1 MATGRALGSDFA
13 GTDRFRIVRQLGA
26 GGIGVVYEVVDRARG
41 TRVAL
46 KTLQRLDG
54 EHILRFKKEFRL
66 LQDLHHRNLVQLG
79 ELLEVEG
86 RWFFTM
92 ELLPG
97 VDFFSYVTGRPLPA
111 GFSDT
116 GAILVPPSASLDAM
130 TEDAST
136 ATALTSSPP
145 GSEATGEAA
154 GEAGTGTPRRQHT
167 LDEARLREGL
177 RQLATGLEA
186 LHRAGMIHRDV
197 KPQNVMVCSGS
208 TWAPAGE
215 PTGEIDDGPAPE
227 DDRVVLL
234 DFGMVGDTRAWDDD
248 DRNAGGTPA
257 YMAPEQAAGAAVM
270 ASDWYAVGVML
281 YQALTGIRP
290 FDGHVAYVLMEKQR
304 RDPVPP
310 SLVDPGLAVPGD
322 LEALCMRL
330 LARDPTARPT
340 GAEVLARL
348 AGATSMVPLLGAHET
363 GPVLAEPDMALIGRE
378 DEMRALHAAWMRTAP
393 GRPVVALVQGVSGMG
408 KTALV
413 DGFARMLATEGSA
426 GPAALVLRGRCYER
440 EEVPYKAFDGVVDA
454 LSRFLKARAPD
465 PRQPDRKPRG
475 EPDGGAPGRS
485 PEPSSEAA
493 PETLPTAPPTAPPE
507 ASTGATIVD
516 RPGHTPR
523 SASGPGQRPGSAGI
537 DAAVQRWME
546 QELPWLVRLFPV
558 LDRVLPGRMA
568 EVAAGETRD
577 PFELRR
583 RGFAA
588 LKSLLALLVAH
599 RPVVLVVDDVQ
610 WGDRDSVA
618 LLAELLAPPAPPGI
632 LFVATHRSEEAS
644 HPVVAALRHA
654 VAVELPSSAVRE
666 LEIGPLGEGDCYALA
681 RMLGHHLAAS
691 GATQKTA
698 RALDAIA
705 RGAAREAH
713 GSPFFAGEMMRY
725 LVSAGA
731 DARGMTLDGVIA
743 ARYRQLDAQARALLD
758 VVALAGRPVAQA
770 VALRA
775 AGLEET
781 ARVPVNALRAGHFAR
796 TRGPAPEDAIEPYHD
811 RIREA
816 VVAELRGRGDEHVRA
831 SYSRLA
837 AALEQSADDDV
848 EMRVLCYQG
857 AGQTEL
863 AAHWALRAAEQAE
876 RALAFDRAAQMLRLA
891 LSLGA
896 GGDVTAL
903 KARFADA
910 LAHAHRGTEA
920 ADAYLDAASG
930 VEPTQALVH
939 TRQAAE
945 QLLRSGSID
954 RGIELLGQVLTAS
967 GLTIPRSDGR
977 ALLSLLWRRLRL
989 RLRGLRYR
997 PRAQVPAD
1005 AERLADACWAGAVGL
1020 AVVDPIR
1027 SADFAARL
1035 LLMSLGLGDEKRI
1048 VRALAIEAGNR
1059 ATAGN
1064 ESEARVAALLRMV
1077 DEIAGRLD
1085 HPYVTGAAAL
1095 ARGSVA
1101 MLNGRWR
1108 DAREHGERAE
1118 RIFRERCTGVSWEIA
1133 SARLFQFTGLYY
1145 LGNWRTL
1152 RERVL
1157 DVVRRAEERNDL
1169 YALTSVASF
1178 SAYSSLLVD
1187 DVTGARRAVER
1198 IQGKWRARGYH
1209 LQNYY
1214 QLLGH
1219 LQIDLYEGN
1228 GARAWERLHR
1238 DLPRQGRAMVAR
1250 VQLVRVVL
1258 THTRARC
1265 SLSLAAQGQDR
1276 DGKLLRAA
1284 EQAASHIERERLAWG
1299 DPMAA
1304 AVRAG
1309 IASCRGD
1316 QGAALA
1322 LLDRAIEGFDRA
1334 DMGFFAAAARLR
1346 QAGIAGAERGRDRL
1360 AEAEPVL
1367 RAEGLVNPDGLA
1379 DMLIPGFPRQA

>member
-26 GGIGVVYEVVDRARG
+26 GGIGVVYEAVDRARG

-79 ELLEVEG
+79 ELLEAEG

-92 ELLPG
+92 ELLLG

-111 GFSDT
+111 EFSDT
-116 GAILVPPSASLDAM
+116 ARILVPPSVSLEAV

-136 ATALTSSPP
+136 ATALTSSP
-145 GSEATGEAA
+145 GEHEAS
-154 GEAGTGTPRRQHT
+154 GEAGASTPRRQHE

-186 LHRAGMIHRDV
+186 LHRAGMIHRDI

-208 TWAPAGE
+208 KWAPAAE
-215 PTGEIDDGPAPE
+215 VEADTSAPE
-227 DDRVVLL
+227 HDRVVLL
-234 DFGMVGDTRAWDDD
+234 DFGMVGDTRAWDED

-257 YMAPEQAAGAAVM
+257 YMAPEQAAGAAEM

-310 SLVDPGLAVPGD
+310 SLVDPGQRRLPVPED

-330 LARDPTARPT
+330 LARDPAARPT

-348 AGATSMVPLLGAHET
+348 AGPTSMTSMSPAGAPATGVPAGPALGASAT
-363 GPVLAEPDMALIGRE
+363 GPVVAEPDLALIGRE
-378 DEMRALHAAWMRTAP
+378 DEMRALHGAWMRTAP

-408 KTALV
+408 KTTLV
-413 DGFARMLATEGSA
+413 DGLARMLATEGTA

-454 LSRFLKARAPD
+454 LSHFLKARAPD
-465 PRQPDRKPRG
+465 PRELDD
-475 EPDGGAPGRS
+475 EPDG
-485 PEPSSEAA
+485 
-493 PETLPTAPPTAPPE
+493 APPE
-507 ASTGATIVD
+507 AGAPEGVPEASPDATLVD
-516 RPGHTPR
+516 RPGQTPR
-523 SASGPGQRPGSAGI
+523 SASGPGQGPGRAGI
-537 DAAVQRWME
+537 DAAVRGWME
-546 QELPWLVRLFPV
+546 QELPSLARLFPV
-558 LDRVLPGRMA
+558 LDRVLPGRMTEIA
-568 EVAAGETRD
+568 HGEARD
-577 PFELRR
+577 PLELRQ

-588 LKSLLALLVAH
+588 LKSLLALVVAH

-618 LLAELLAPPAPPGI
+618 LLADLLAPPAPPGI
-632 LFVATHRSEEAS
+632 LFVATYRSEEAD
-644 HPVVAALRHA
+644 HPVVAALRHT

-666 LEIGPLGEGDCYALA
+666 VEIGPLDEGNCYALA
-681 RMLGHHLAAS
+681 RALGHHLAAT
-691 GATQKTA
+691 GVAQKTA
-698 RALDAIA
+698 RALDALA
-705 RGAAREAH
+705 RGAAREAQ

-725 LVSAGA
+725 LTTAGA

-758 VVALAGRPVAQA
+758 VVALAGRPVAQV

-775 AGLEET
+775 AGLDET

-796 TRGPAPEDAIEPYHD
+796 TRGPASEDAIEPYHN
-811 RIREA
+811 RIGEA

-831 SYSRLA
+831 GYARLA

-857 AGQTEL
+857 AGRTEL

-876 RALAFDRAAQMLRLA
+876 RTLAFDRAAQMLRLA

-896 GGDVTAL
+896 GGDAPAL
-903 KARFADA
+903 QARLADA

-930 VEPTQALVH
+930 VDPTRALVH

-967 GLTIPRSDGR
+967 GLTIPRSDWR

-997 PRAQVPAD
+997 PRAQTPAD
-1005 AERLADACWAGAVGL
+1005 ADRLADACWAGAVGL

-1027 SADFAARL
+1027 SSDFAARL
-1035 LLMSLGLGDEKRI
+1035 LLMALGLGDEMRI
-1048 VRALAIEAGNR
+1048 ARALAVEAGQR

-1064 ESEARVAALLRMV
+1064 KSEARVATLLRVV
-1077 DEIAGRLD
+1077 DDIAGRLD

-1095 ARGSVA
+1095 ARGSAA
-1101 MLNGRWR
+1101 MLTGRWR

-1118 RIFRERCTGVSWEIA
+1118 RIFREQCTGVSWEIA

-1169 YALTSVASF
+1169 YALTTVASF

-1187 DVTGARRAVER
+1187 DVAGARRAVER

-1228 GARAWERLHR
+1228 GAQAWQRLDR
-1238 DLPRQGRAMVAR
+1238 DLPRQGRTMVAR

-1265 SLSLAAQGQDR
+1265 ALSLAAQGQDR
-1276 DGKLLRAA
+1276 DGALLRVA
-1284 EQAASHIERERLAWG
+1284 EQAASRIERERLAWG

-1309 IASCRGD
+1309 VASCRGD
-1316 QGAALA
+1316 QSATVA

-1346 QAGIAGAERGRDRL
+1346 QAGIAGEERGRARL
-1360 AEAEPVL
+1360 AETEPVL
-1367 RAEGLVNPDGLA
+1367 RAEGVANPDGLA
-1379 DMLIPGFPRQA
+1379 DMLIPGFTRRA

>member
-1 MATGRALGSDFA
+1 MATGRALGWDFA
-13 GTDRFRIVRQLGA
+13 GTDRFRIVRQIGA
-26 GGIGVVYEVVDRARG
+26 GGIGVVYEAVDRARG

-66 LQDLHHRNLVQLG
+66 LQNLHHRNLVQLG
-79 ELLEVEG
+79 ELLEAEG

-92 ELLPG
+92 ELLLG

-111 GFSDT
+111 AFSDT
-116 GAILVPPSASLDAM
+116 GRILAPPSISRDAV

-136 ATALTSSPP
+136 ATAMTSSPP
-145 GSEATGEAA
+145 GGADGDAGDGTGE
-154 GEAGTGTPRRQHT
+154 GEASAATPRRQHE
-167 LDEARLREGL
+167 LDQARLREGL
-177 RQLATGLEA
+177 RQLAAGLEA
-186 LHRAGMIHRDV
+186 LHRAGMIHRDI

-208 TWAPAGE
+208 TWTPATE
-215 PTGEIDDGPAPE
+215 VEADAPAPE
-227 DDRVVLL
+227 HDRVVLL
-234 DFGMVGDTRAWDDD
+234 DFGMVGDTRAWDED
-248 DRNAGGTPA
+248 DRNTGGTPA

-281 YQALTGIRP
+281 YQALAGVRP
-290 FDGHVAYVLMEKQR
+290 FDGHVAYVLTEKQR

-310 SLVDPGLAVPGD
+310 SLVDPGLPVPDD

-330 LARDPTARPT
+330 LARDPAARPT

-348 AGATSMVPLLGAHET
+348 AGATSLVPEIGMAS
-363 GPVLAEPDMALIGRE
+363 AEPDLALIGRKA
-378 DEMRALHAAWMRTAP
+378 EMQTLHAAWMRAAP
-393 GRPVVALVQGVSGMG
+393 GRPVVALVQGASGMG

-413 DGFARMLATEGSA
+413 DGFARMLAAESGA

-465 PRQPDRKPRG
+465 TRALAGQSDS
-475 EPDGGAPGRS
+475 EPTDSGSVDVTVP
-485 PEPSSEAA
+485 
-493 PETLPTAPPTAPPE
+493 
-507 ASTGATIVD
+507 D
-516 RPGHTPR
+516 RPGQTPG
-523 SASGPGQRPGSAGI
+523 SASAAGHGPGRAGI
-537 DAAVQRWME
+537 DAAVRGWME
-546 QELPWLVRLFPV
+546 QELPWLARLFPV
-558 LDRVLPGRMA
+558 LDRVLPGRLA
-568 EVAAGETRD
+568 VAGPDEVRD
-577 PFELRR
+577 PLELRR

-618 LLAELLAPPAPPGI
+618 LLAELLASPEPPGI
-632 LFVATHRSEEAS
+632 LFVATYRSEEAG
-644 HPVVAALRHA
+644 HPVVTALRHA
-654 VAVELPSSAVRE
+654 VAVALPSSAVRE
-666 LEIGPLGEGDCYALA
+666 VEIGPLSEGDCYALA

-691 GATQKTA
+691 GVAQKTA

-705 RGAAREAH
+705 RGAAREAQ

-725 LVSAGA
+725 LATAGA

-758 VVALAGRPVAQA
+758 VVALAGRPVAQV

-775 AGLEET
+775 AELDET

-816 VVAELRGRGDEHVRA
+816 VVAELRARGDEHVRA
-831 SYSRLA
+831 GYVRLG

-857 AGQTEL
+857 AGRTEL
-863 AAHWALRAAEQAE
+863 AARWALRAAQQAE
-876 RALAFDRAAQMLRLA
+876 RTLAFDRAAQMLRLA

-896 GGDVTAL
+896 GGDAPAL
-903 KARFADA
+903 QARLADA
-910 LAHAHRGTEA
+910 LAHAHRGAEA
-920 ADAYLDAASG
+920 AAAYLDAASG

-989 RLRGLRYR
+989 WMRGLRYR
-997 PRAQVPAD
+997 ARAQTPAQAD
-1005 AERLADACWAGAVGL
+1005 RIADACWAGAVGL

-1027 SADFAARL
+1027 SSDFAARL
-1035 LLMSLGLGDEKRI
+1035 LLMALGLGDEMRI
-1048 VRALAIEAGNR
+1048 VRALAVEAGHR

-1064 ESEARVAALLRMV
+1064 KSEARVAALLHAV
-1077 DEIAGRLD
+1077 DDIAGRLD

-1118 RIFRERCTGVSWEIA
+1118 RIFREHCTGVSWEIA

-1145 LGNWRTL
+1145 LGGWRTL

-1169 YALTSVASF
+1169 YALASVASF

-1187 DVTGARRAVER
+1187 DVAGARRAVER
-1198 IQGKWRARGYH
+1198 IQGQWRARGYH

-1228 GARAWERLHR
+1228 GAQAWQRLHR
-1238 DLPRQGRAMVAR
+1238 DLPRQGRVMVAR

-1265 SLSLAAQGQDR
+1265 ALSLAAQGQDP
-1276 DGKLLRAA
+1276 DGALLRVA
-1284 EQAASHIERERLAWG
+1284 EQAASRIERERLAWG

-1316 QGAALA
+1316 QSTAVA
-1322 LLDRAIEGFDRA
+1322 LLDRAIDGFDRA
-1334 DMGFFAAAARLR
+1334 DMGFFATAARLR
-1346 QAGIAGAERGRDRL
+1346 QAGIAGEERARDRL

-1367 RAEGLVNPDGLA
+1367 RAEGVVNPDGLA
-1379 DMLIPGFPRQA
+1379 DMLIPGFTRRA

>member
-1 MATGRALGSDFA
+1 MAPGRALGSDFA

-26 GGIGVVYEVVDRARG
+26 GGVGVVYEAVDRARG

-79 ELLEVEG
+79 ELLEAEG

-92 ELLPG
+92 ELLLG
-97 VDFFSYVTGRPLPA
+97 VDFFAYVTGRPLPA
-111 GFSDT
+111 AFSDSER
-116 GAILVPPSASLDAM
+116 ILVPASISLGAV

-136 ATALTSSPP
+136 ATALTSSPSEDEGP
-145 GSEATGEAA
+145 DEGGAGSSA
-154 GEAGTGTPRRQHT
+154 PRRQHV

-177 RQLATGLEA
+177 RQLATGLDA
-186 LHRAGMIHRDV
+186 LHRAGMIHRDI

-208 TWAPAGE
+208 SWAPATE
-215 PTGEIDDGPAPE
+215 VEADGTAPE
-227 DDRVVLL
+227 HDRVVLL
-234 DFGMVGDTRAWDDD
+234 DFGMVGDTRAWDDE

-257 YMAPEQAAGAAVM
+257 YMAPEQAAGEAVM

-310 SLVDPGLAVPGD
+310 SMVEPGLHVPED

-330 LARDPTARPT
+330 LARAPAARPT

-348 AGATSMVPLLGAHET
+348 AGATSFVPASGAPEI
-363 GPVLAEPDMALIGRE
+363 GGASADPDPALIGRE
-378 DEMRALHAAWMRTAP
+378 DEMRALHAAWMHAAP

-413 DGFARMLATEGSA
+413 DSLARMLATEGGA
-426 GPAALVLRGRCYER
+426 GPSALVLRGRCYER

-454 LSRFLKARAPD
+454 LSRFLKARASDTGALADTPD
-465 PRQPDRKPRG
+465 SEPRDS
-475 EPDGGAPGRS
+475 GAPNSAPGSS
-485 PEPSSEAA
+485 PEGA
-493 PETLPTAPPTAPPE
+493 PKGSPG
-507 ASTGATIVD
+507 ASASASPDTSLGVTVVD
-516 RPGHTPR
+516 RPGQTPR
-523 SASGPGQRPGSAGI
+523 SASGPGPGPGRAGI
-537 DAAVQRWME
+537 DAAVRGWME
-546 QELPWLVRLFPV
+546 HELPWLARLFPV
-558 LDRVLPGRMA
+558 LDRVLPGRMN
-568 EVAAGETRD
+568 EVGHGEVRD
-577 PFELRR
+577 PLELRR

-618 LLAELLAPPAPPGI
+618 LLADLLASPAPPGI
-632 LFVATHRSEEAS
+632 LFVATYRSEEAS
-644 HPVVAALRHA
+644 HPVVTALRHA
-654 VAVELPSSAVRE
+654 VAVELPSSALRE
-666 LEIGPLGEGDCYALA
+666 LEIGPLSEADCYALA
-681 RMLGHHLAAS
+681 RMLGHHLTAS
-691 GATQKTA
+691 GVAQKTA

-705 RGAAREAH
+705 RSAAREAH

-725 LVSAGA
+725 LAAAGA

-758 VVALAGRPVAQA
+758 VVALAGRPVAQV

-775 AGLEET
+775 AGLDEN

-816 VVAELRGRGDEHVRA
+816 VVAGLRARGDEHVRA
-831 SYSRLA
+831 GYARLV
-837 AALEQSADDDV
+837 AALEQSEDNDV
-848 EMRVLCYQG
+848 EMRVLCHQG

-863 AAHWALRAAEQAE
+863 AAQWALRAAEQAE

-896 GGDVTAL
+896 GGDAPAL
-903 KARFADA
+903 QARLADA

-920 ADAYLDAASG
+920 AAAYLDAASG
-930 VEPTQALVH
+930 VAPTQALVH

-967 GLTIPRSDGR
+967 GLTIPRSDAR

-989 RLRGLRYR
+989 LLRGLRYR
-997 PRAQVPAD
+997 PRAQTPAD
-1005 AERLADACWAGAVGL
+1005 ASRLADACWAGAVGL

-1027 SADFAARL
+1027 SADFASRL
-1035 LLMSLGLGDEKRI
+1035 LLMSLGLGDEIRI
-1048 VRALAIEAGNR
+1048 AGALAMEAGQR

-1064 ESEARVAALLRMV
+1064 KSEVRVTALLRAV
-1077 DEIAGRLD
+1077 DDIAGRLD

-1101 MLNGRWR
+1101 TLNGRWR

-1118 RIFRERCTGVSWEIA
+1118 RIFREHCTGVSWEIA

-1187 DVTGARRAVER
+1187 DVAGARRAVER

-1228 GARAWERLHR
+1228 GAQAWERLHR
-1238 DLPRQGRAMVAR
+1238 DLPRQGRVMVAR

-1265 SLSLAAQGQDR
+1265 ALSLATQGQDR
-1276 DGKLLRAA
+1276 DGALLRVA
-1284 EQAASHIERERLAWG
+1284 EQAASRIERERLAWG

-1316 QGAALA
+1316 DRAAVA
-1322 LLDRAIEGFDRA
+1322 LLDRAIDGFDRA

-1346 QAGIAGAERGRDRL
+1346 QAAIAGEQRGRDRL

-1367 RAEGLVNPDGLA
+1367 RAEGVVNPDGLA
-1379 DMLIPGFPRQA
+1379 NMLIPGFARQV